1 MRDGQEGKEESIRRP
16 IDPDV
21 LELELGEYLKDR
33 QDRALVYCDLRN
45 FRLYNQ
51 LYGKTLGDRMLSTL
65 SQLLSRS
72 LQTDESYYRIGGDEF
87 LMIVRSPRAESL
99 AQGLCQQWQTLSPQF
114 YTERDQH
121 RRFLLGTD
129 RRGIGRRCPLVE
141 LNIGVV
147 HAAPYRGKGL
157 SEVFS
162 AAVETNLVARSQPGT
177 TYVVNREA
185 IPSHTWTASA
195 PSVLVV
201 EPDAALAYLLQTALE
216 INGYQVWVTSS
227 GQEAFKLA
235 LTHEPKVIILDL
247 YTSDLPAGPYLCT
260 ELRRQPELAQALLII
275 VATNA
280 DREESLS
287 AGADLFI
294 PKPFEL
300 SDLLQ
305 WVDRLVEENAKVVD
319 LPGLLGSFND
329 FQTPPH

>member
-1 MRDGQEGKEESIRRP
+1 LQAD
-16 IDPDV
+16 
-21 LELELGEYLKDR
+21 EY
-33 QDRALVYCDLRN
+33 
-45 FRLYNQ
+45 
-51 LYGKTLGDRMLSTL
+51 
-65 SQLLSRS
+65 
-72 LQTDESYYRIGGDEF
+72 YYRIGGDEF
-87 LMIVRSPRAESL
+87 LLVVHSPRAESL
-99 AQGLCQQWQTLSPQF
+99 AQELCRGWQVLSSGF

-147 HAAPYRGKGL
+147 HASPYRGRGL

-162 AAVETNLVARSQPGT
+162 AAVETNLLARSQPGT
-177 TYVVNREA
+177 TYVVNEETLSPPR
-185 IPSHTWTASA
+185 WTASP
-195 PSVLVV
+195 PSVLVI

-227 GQEAFKLA
+227 GHEAFKLA
-235 LTHEPKVIILDL
+235 LIHQPKVIILDL

-260 ELRRQPELAQALLII
+260 ELRRQPELSQTLLIV

-319 LPGLLGSFND
+319 LPGLLDSFD
-329 FQTPPH
+329 HFKAPPH

>member
-1 MRDGQEGKEESIRRP
+1 MREAEEPLSRP

-21 LELELGEYLKDR
+21 LELELGEYLKER
-33 QDRALVYCDLRN
+33 QDRALIYCDLRN

-51 LYGKTLGDRMLSTL
+51 LYGRKLGDRMLSAL
-65 SQLLSRS
+65 AQLLARS
-72 LQTDESYYRIGGDEF
+72 LAPDEYYYRIGGDEF
-87 LMIVRSPRAESL
+87 LLLVLSHRAESL
-99 AQGLCQQWQTLSPQF
+99 AQALCREWQALSPGF

-147 HAAPYRGKGL
+147 QASPYRGKGL

-162 AAVETNLVARSQPGT
+162 AAVETNLAARSQPGT
-177 TYVVNREA
+177 TYVVNKEA
-185 IPSHTWTASA
+185 LSHASWTASS

-235 LTHEPKVIILDL
+235 LTHQPKVIILDL

-260 ELRRQPELAQALLII
+260 ELRRQPELSQALLI
-275 VATNA
+275 VAATNA

-319 LPGLLGSFND
+319 LPGILDSFND
-329 FQTPPH
+329 FQTPLH

>member
-1 MRDGQEGKEESIRRP
+1 MREAEESLSRP

-21 LELELGEYLKDR
+21 LELELGEYLKER
-33 QDRALVYCDLRN
+33 QDRALIYCDLRN

-51 LYGKTLGDRMLSTL
+51 LYGRKLGDRMLSSL
-65 SQLLSRS
+65 AQLLARS
-72 LQTDESYYRIGGDEF
+72 LEPDEYYYRIGGDEF
-87 LMIVRSPRAESL
+87 LLVVLSHRAESL
-99 AQGLCQQWQTLSPQF
+99 AQELCREWQALSPGF

-147 HAAPYRGKGL
+147 HASPYRGKGL

-162 AAVETNLVARSQPGT
+162 AAVETNLAARSQPGT
-177 TYVVNREA
+177 TYVVNQETL
-185 IPSHTWTASA
+185 SHASWTASS

-235 LTHEPKVIILDL
+235 IIHRPKVIILDL

-260 ELRRQPELAQALLII
+260 ELRRQPELSQALLI
-275 VATNA
+275 VAATNA

-319 LPGLLGSFND
+319 LPGILDSFND

>member
-1 MRDGQEGKEESIRRP
+1 MREAEESLSRP

-21 LELELGEYLKDR
+21 LELELGEHLKER
-33 QDRALVYCDLRN
+33 QDRALIYCDLRN

-51 LYGKTLGDRMLSTL
+51 LYGRKLGDRMLSSL
-65 SQLLSRS
+65 AQLLARS
-72 LQTDESYYRIGGDEF
+72 LEPDEYYYRIGGDEF
-87 LMIVRSPRAESL
+87 LLVVFSQRAEPL
-99 AQGLCQQWQTLSPQF
+99 AQELCQEWQALSPGF

-121 RRFLLGTD
+121 RRFLLGTS

-147 HAAPYRGKGL
+147 HASPYRGKGL

-162 AAVETNLVARSQPGT
+162 AAVETNLVARSQSGT
-177 TYVVNREA
+177 TYAVNRETV
-185 IPSHTWTASA
+185 SHPAWTASP

-201 EPDAALAYLLQTALE
+201 EPDAALAYLLQTSLE

-235 LTHEPKVIILDL
+235 LTHQPKVIILDL

-260 ELRRQPELAQALLII
+260 ELRRQPELSEALLI
-275 VATNA
+275 VAATNA

-305 WVDRLVEENAKVVD
+305 WVDRLVEERAKFVD
-319 LPGLLGSFND
+319 LPGILDSFND
-329 FQTPPH
+329 FQTPPN

>member
-1 MRDGQEGKEESIRRP
+1 MREAEESLSRP

-21 LELELGEYLKDR
+21 LELELGELLKER
-33 QDRALVYCDLRN
+33 QDRALIYCDLRN

-51 LYGKTLGDRMLSTL
+51 LYGKKMGDRMLSAL
-65 SQLLSRS
+65 SQLLARS
-72 LQTDESYYRIGGDEF
+72 LQPNDHYYRIGGDEF
-87 LMIVRSPRAESL
+87 LMVVLSDRAESIS
-99 AQGLCQQWQTLSPQF
+99 QELCQEWQVLSSGF

-121 RRFLLGTD
+121 RRFLLGTS

-141 LNIGVV
+141 LNVGVV

-177 TYVVNREA
+177 TYAVHRETVSLPA
-185 IPSHTWTASA
+185 WTAKP

-216 INGYQVWVTSS
+216 SNGYQVWVTSS

-235 LTHEPKVIILDL
+235 LSHRPKVIILDL

-260 ELRRQPELAQALLII
+260 ELRRQPELSQALLI
-275 VATNA
+275 VAATNA

-305 WVDRLVEENAKVVD
+305 WVDRLVEERAKVVD
-319 LPGLLGSFND
+319 LPGLLDSFND

>member
-1 MRDGQEGKEESIRRP
+1 MRDAEESLSRP

-21 LELELGEYLKDR
+21 LELELGECLKDR
-33 QDRALVYCDLRN
+33 QDRALIYCDLRN

-51 LYGKTLGDRMLSTL
+51 LYGRTLGDRMLSSL
-65 SQLLSRS
+65 AQLLARS
-72 LQTDESYYRIGGDEF
+72 LQADEYYYRIGGDEF
-87 LMIVRSPRAESL
+87 LMVAHSPRAESL
-99 AQGLCQQWQTLSPQF
+99 AQKLCREWQVLSPGF

-147 HAAPYRGKGL
+147 HASPYRGKGL

-162 AAVETNLVARSQPGT
+162 IAVETNLLARSQPGT
-177 TYVVNREA
+177 TYVVNKETL
-185 IPSHTWTASA
+185 SHSSWTASP

-235 LTHEPKVIILDL
+235 LTHQPKVIILDL
-247 YTSDLPAGPYLCT
+247 YTSDLPAGTYLCS
-260 ELRRQPELAQALLII
+260 ELRRQPELSQTLLI
-275 VATNA
+275 VAATNA

-300 SDLLQ
+300 SDLLH
-305 WVDRLVEENAKVVD
+305 WVDRLVEENAKVVA
-319 LPGLLGSFND
+319 LPGLLDSFSD
-329 FQTPPH
+329 FQTPLH